1 MCLCVCMCVC
11 ICMYVCIIS
20 FVLRT
25 TSNVLG
31 FPCIFV
37 IVLIIFLLKSN
48 TCSFMHL
55 FYVAILY
62 LHIENKIFFFAR
74 VFSNIHLSIHLF
86 LNVFTVCVII
96 LFPACSDGNWGSSCK
111 KCGHCE
117 TGDICD
123 KTTGHCTQCEIGWE
137 LPNCTGRYSA
147 HL

>member
-1 MCLCVCMCVC
+1 MSL
-11 ICMYVCIIS
+11 CMYVCVHMYVCVYNIICFTHNIQRFRIS
-20 FVLRT
+20 LYICYSSYYF
-25 TSNVLG
+25 
-31 FPCIFV
+31 
-37 IVLIIFLLKSN
+37 SN

-137 LPNCTGRYSA
+137 LPNCTGRYYV